1 MISNFIPVNIS
12 MRSNGWFDRLMGNL
26 TVYALKNCDTCKK
39 ALKWLSAENISH
51 NVHEIR
57 SDGVDKSFIEPIVET
72 LGWEIALNR
81 RSTTRRGLDDADKN
95 NIDNAKAVE
104 LILANPTLMKRPVFV
119 SGSNM
124 VCGFD
129 AKAQDQLKALL

>member
-1 MISNFIPVNIS
+1 MST
-12 MRSNGWFDRLMGNL
+12 L
-26 TVYALKNCDTCKK
+26 TVYSLKNCDTCKK
-39 ALKWLSAENISH
+39 ALKWLDAENVAH
-51 NVHEIR
+51 TVHDIR
-57 SDGVDKSFIEPIVET
+57 ADGVDQSFIKPIVDT
-72 LGWEIALNR
+72 LGWEVALNR
-81 RSTTRRGLDDADKN
+81 RSTTWRGLAEADKC

-129 AKAQDQLKALL
+129 AKAQDQLTALL